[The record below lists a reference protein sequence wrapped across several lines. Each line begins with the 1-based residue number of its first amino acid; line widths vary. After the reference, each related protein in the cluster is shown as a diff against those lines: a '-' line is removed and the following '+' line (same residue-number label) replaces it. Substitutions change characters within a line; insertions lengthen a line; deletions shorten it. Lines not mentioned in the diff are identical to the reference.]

1 MSDAILNQILNQL
14 QQMDKRFDQVDKQF
28 DNFDKRLD
36 HMEQRLDKMDERLDS
51 FDQRLS
57 TIEEHTR
64 NIPLLQQAVLET
76 LDITKRLEASPDL
89 YKSSINKADTTPE
102 QSRNA
107 LISVGTAKAPMLL
120 GALVCRLDD
129 QLISRSRCRT
139 CSYLFY
145 PDPRS

>member
-76 LDITKRLEASPDL
+76 LDITKRLETSQMTFERKVTSEL
-89 YKSSINKADTTPE
+89 NTHQHSIDILNRRQLRMEADIETLKG
-102 QSRNA
+102 R
-107 LISVGTAKAPMLL
+107 
-120 GALVCRLDD
+120 
-129 QLISRSRCRT
+129 
-139 CSYLFY
+139 
-145 PDPRS
+145 